1 MSKIFTDF
9 VPDGSFDYRKKNILA
24 IPISSKVNTL
34 IITVVIRRNNR
45 H

>member
-1 MSKIFTDF
+1 MTVVLITE
-9 VPDGSFDYRKKNILA
+9 KNIILA